1 MKQTNLTPNQI
12 EELKKV
18 KEQYGKMVEHL
29 SDPELLYSLKCSKKL
44 GKSLPEYI
52 IWELRYSLNKAN
64 MHRLFWKM
72 GYSLIDLNLNVP
84 NPISCGLRK
93 NFNEFMD
100 TYIKFMNDHNEL
112 KEKLLP

>member
-18 KEQYGKMVEHL
+18 REQYGKMVEHL
-29 SDPELLYSLKCSKKL
+29 SDPELLFSLKCAKKL

-84 NPISCGLRK
+84 NPISSGLRK